1 MHKGRDAMP
10 AKTVHEPSGCIVV
23 TAAVDN
29 ELSLLVRELNAVRLE
44 GAGLRPVWKGES
56 PSGTVYLAATGIG
69 KVNAA
74 VTATLLT
81 ERFRPKLLVNTGCG
95 GAYWGSGLSVGD
107 LAVATAEIY
116 GDEGVL
122 TVDGWHTLEII
133 GIPSVERN
141 GNRYSNE
148 FPLSMLASE
157 KVFHFAFSL
166 GLPVKRGKFITVST
180 CSGTSSRGSELYR
193 RFGGICENME
203 GAAVAHV
210 ALLYDT
216 PFLEVRGISNMVEDR
231 DLSRWDIPRSVEMA
245 QRFLFRCL
253 ERRLF

>member
-1 MHKGRDAMP
+1 MMTDRARPADTDAP
-10 AKTVHEPSGCIVV
+10 VLI
-23 TAAVDN
+23 TASVDK
-29 ELSLLVRELNAVRLE
+29 ELSQLIRELDAKKLDD
-44 GAGLRPVWKGES
+44 AGPRPIWRGDA
-56 PSGTVYLAATGIG
+56 PSGTVYLATTGIG

-74 VTATLLT
+74 IASTLLT
-81 ERFRPKLLVNTGCG
+81 ERFRPKLLINTGCG
-95 GAYWGSGLSVGD
+95 GAYCGSGLMVGD

-148 FPLSMLASE
+148 FPLSMQASSN
-157 KVFHFAFSL
+157 VFQFAFSL

-180 CSGTSSRGSELYR
+180 CSGTSHRGAELYK

-245 QRFLFRCL
+245 QRFLFKCL
-253 ERRLF
+253 ERGLF